1 MLSTDRMEVKT
12 VEGAPGTARRLVL
25 SGSVGLGSVADLRER
40 LDEACVHGAV
50 ELDLGGIG
58 DLTGGAA
65 AVIAPRVKSGSVRV
79 LNVPDGVS
87 PVLDLYLD
95 RAAEPEG
102 EAPPHMDLI
111 PWLGE
116 AANDYRERSM
126 GMLAF
131 LGELGRSTVHAIR
144 RPSTVRWEDVTSLL
158 SRHGSDGLPINAL
171 IGFLMGLITAFQ
183 AAVQLH
189 KFGAD
194 TFVADLVGLSLTREL
209 GPLMMAIVL
218 AGRSGAAISAEL
230 GTMKV
235 GEEID
240 ALRVMGMDPVRFLV
254 LPRIIAVTFVAPIL
268 SIMSTMAGIF
278 GGMLIAEGLLGIPF
292 SAFINSLK
300 GALGFG
306 DVFTGIGKSLVFGFI
321 VAMIAS
327 QRGLATRGGAE
338 GVGRA
343 TTMAVVTTLFVLIV
357 ADALFA
363 ILFNM
368 WGI

>member
-1 MLSTDRMEVKT
+1 MEIKT

-25 SGSVGLGSVADLRER
+25 LGSVGLESLSDLRER
-40 LDEACVHGAV
+40 LDEASAHGAV
-50 ELDLGGIG
+50 ELDLAGVGGFV
-58 DLTGGAA
+58 GGAA
-65 AVIAPRVKSGSVRV
+65 AVVAPRVKSGAVRV
-79 LNVPDGVS
+79 LNVPEGVS
-87 PVLDLYLD
+87 SVLDLYLA
-95 RAAEPEG
+95 RAAEPEMQA
-102 EAPPHMDLI
+102 APPLDLI

-116 AANDYRERSM
+116 AANEYRERSM

-131 LGELGRSTVHAIR
+131 LGELGRSTVQAIR
-144 RPSTVRWEDVTSLL
+144 R
-158 SRHGSDGLPINAL
+158 PINAL

-183 AAVQLH
+183 AAVQLR

-194 TFVADLVGLSLTREL
+194 VFVADLVGLSLTREL

-235 GEEID
+235 GEEVD
-240 ALRVMGMDPVRFLV
+240 ALRVMGLDPVRFLV
-254 LPRIIAVTFVAPIL
+254 LPRMIAVTAVAPIL

-278 GGMLIAEGLLGIPF
+278 GGMLIADGLLGIPF
-292 SAFINSLK
+292 SAFINSLEK
-300 GALGFG
+300 ALGFA

-338 GVGRA
+338 GVGRS
-343 TTMAVVTTLFVLIV
+343 TTAAVVTTLFTLIV

>member
-1 MLSTDRMEVKT
+1 MEIKT

-25 SGSVGLGSVADLRER
+25 LGSVGLESLSDLRER
-40 LDEACVHGAV
+40 LDEASAHGAV
-50 ELDLGGIG
+50 ELDLAGVGGFV
-58 DLTGGAA
+58 GGAA
-65 AVIAPRVKSGSVRV
+65 AVVAPRVKSGAVRV
-79 LNVPDGVS
+79 LNVPEAVS
-87 PVLDLYLD
+87 SVLDLYLA
-95 RAAEPEG
+95 RAAEPEMQA
-102 EAPPHMDLI
+102 APPLDLI

-116 AANDYRERSM
+116 AANEYRERSM

-131 LGELGRSTVHAIR
+131 LGELGRSTVQAIR
-144 RPSTVRWEDVTSLL
+144 RPSTVRWQDVSSLL
-158 SRHGSDGLPINAL
+158 ARHGSDGLPINAL

-183 AAVQLH
+183 AAVQLR

-194 TFVADLVGLSLTREL
+194 VFVADLVGLSLTREL

-235 GEEID
+235 GEEVD
-240 ALRVMGMDPVRFLV
+240 ALRVMGLDPVRFLV
-254 LPRIIAVTFVAPIL
+254 LPRMIAVTAVAPIL

-278 GGMLIAEGLLGIPF
+278 GGMLIADGLLGIPF
-292 SAFINSLK
+292 SAFINSLEK
-300 GALGFG
+300 ALGFA

-338 GVGRA
+338 GVGRS
-343 TTMAVVTTLFVLIV
+343 TTAAVVTTLFTLIV